1 MYSYPASPQQPVP
14 RQLWAVTDAMP
25 ADAWVPGLCDQ
36 GLDKDG
42 KPSFLPIP
50 LPMAATH
57 LPAGFPS
64 PAEDFSVRR
73 HDLNELLIT
82 HPLATFLWKVSGT
95 SMVDAGIFDGDIVVV
110 NRALTPVHKDVVVAE
125 VDGEFTIKHLYKRL
139 GRVKLVPANP
149 TFPEITFKDGQELR
163 ICGVVTSTIKRFRKS
178 AVESK
183 SGTTSKWSK

>member
-1 MYSYPASPQQPVP
+1 MSSNLTFPNRDVLD
-14 RQLWAVTDAMP
+14 RLWRVTNAMP
-25 ADAWVPGLCDQ
+25 TDAWVPGPADVVLESWDDQ
-36 GLDKDG
+36 KLV
-42 KPSFLPIP
+42 LIP

-73 HDLNELLIT
+73 HDLNELLIS

-125 VDGEFTIKHLYKRL
+125 VDGEFTIKGLYCRFD
-139 GRVKLVPANP
+139 RIKLVPANP
-149 TFPEITFKDGQELR
+149 TFPEITFKEGQELR
-163 ICGVVTSTIKRFRKS
+163 ICGVVTSTIKRFRKT
-178 AVESK
+178 AVDK
-183 SGTTSKWSK
+183 G